1 MPDQQPP
8 LRIRA
13 AHQSDAYVICIEG
26 ELDLGGC
33 PELDRALEQAEQTR
47 ADRII
52 VDLEQ
57 LTFID
62 SGGVGTLVEASR
74 RSASNGNRLELT
86 RGRGHP
92 AKILRLLELDQVLPL
107 TDPSLCPAIR
117 SPATP
122 SSKQSPPREIRKAEG
137 GEPSAL

>member
-13 AHQSDAYVICIEG
+13 AHQSDAYVINIEG
-26 ELDLGGC
+26 ELDLGAC
-33 PELDRALEQAEQTR
+33 PEFDRALEKAEQTR

-62 SGGVGTLVEASR
+62 SGGVRALVEASR
-74 RSASNGNRLELT
+74 RSAGNGNRLEMT
-86 RGRGHP
+86 RGSGHP
-92 AKILRLLELDQVLPL
+92 AKILRLLEVDQMLPL
-107 TDPSLCPAIR
+107 AEPSLCPELR
-117 SPATP
+117 SL
-122 SSKQSPPREIRKAEG
+122 QPRR
-137 GEPSAL
+137 